1 MNMLAIALGNL
12 APQEAP
18 KKRAPKLAYEQYEQL
33 LIDNPGSTFSELAK
47 LAGRTE
53 TRTMQALAY
62 IRRRGK
68 VVSGVAPDGRYV
80 HYHVTAGTRH
90 SLGLRLREKPRARAV
105 GIDEYL
111 NFVQE
116 NPGCTADDVAK
127 AFGIAKGT
135 AGRALHGLALDS
147 LLRYTR
153 SASNTPKQY
162 FVQNA

>member
-33 LIDNPGSTFSELAK
+33 LIDNPGCTFSELAK

-90 SLGLRLREKPRARAV
+90 SLGLRLRERPRARAV
-105 GIDEYL
+105 GIDEYRD
-111 NFVQE
+111 FVQE
-116 NPGCTADDVAK
+116 NPGCTADDAAK
-127 AFGIAKGT
+127 ALGVARET
-135 AGRALHGLALDS
+135 ASRALHGLVLDG
-147 LLRYTR
+147 LVRQERERNNVPYR
-153 SASNTPKQY
+153 NY
-162 FVQNA
+162 VV